1 MYPPSPPYT
10 RLKEAGATKVFA
22 ILTHGILSGPAIER
36 INKSDLEAVV
46 VTNTIP
52 QTEKMQ
58 QCPKIKVRI
67 ICCCFQALPL
77 PSGEPGDKAR
87 HDSGCVLS
95 GHWYQHDSGRG
106 DTPYTQLWVS
116 VLSLLPC
123 ASLKEPTAI
132 FDLCTI
138 LSELSFCFVFALCVL
153 ACYLNWS
160 HDQPVSLVGIQYIQ
174 GSTIY
179 GACMKW
185 QISDRI
191 LAVVASFPGLHC
203 CPVFDCLQNAKIEEE
218 DSMWCNGR

>member
-95 GHWYQHDSGRG
+95 GH
-106 DTPYTQLWVS
+106 
-116 VLSLLPC
+116 
-123 ASLKEPTAI
+123 
-132 FDLCTI
+132 
-138 LSELSFCFVFALCVL
+138 
-153 ACYLNWS
+153 
-160 HDQPVSLVGIQYIQ
+160 
-174 GSTIY
+174 
-179 GACMKW
+179 
-185 QISDRI
+185 
-191 LAVVASFPGLHC
+191 
-203 CPVFDCLQNAKIEEE
+203 
-218 DSMWCNGR
+218 